1 VQWQIDQRYVSL
13 PCGHRRP
20 HVQFCPLVERRVFD
34 DCFRRDRENV
44 ILSRRTGSRRLRFA
58 RAPNTEIAS
67 WIRRN
72 AILAFSGILASSAL
86 STMPRRAESGQA
98 TRITPLQYKTQ
109 TLQVG
114 TFSKETSQL
123 AVAQA
128 IHPRVKQFAQF
139 EVNEQTAM
147 AQVLTDLNN
156 PPPVPLDAQHAAL
169 LQQLQSQSGKGFDIA
184 YI

>member
-1 VQWQIDQRYVSL
+1 MD
-13 PCGHRRP
+13 
-20 HVQFCPLVERRVFD
+20 
-34 DCFRRDRENV
+34 
-44 ILSRRTGSRRLRFA
+44 
-58 RAPNTEIAS
+58 
-67 WIRRN
+67 RRN
-72 AILAFSGILASSAL
+72 AIMAFSGILASSAL
-86 STMPRRAESGQA
+86 IAMPRRRGICADPSGVRA
-98 TRITPLQYKTQ
+98 SDKITPLQYKTQ

-128 IHPRVKQFAQF
+128 IHPKVKQFAQF

-147 AQVLTDLNN
+147 AQVLTDVNN

-184 YI
+184 YIQGQIVGHQQLLNIQQTFLNSILTGNDDEHIAVLARVVIQMHLTMLQDLQAEITA

>member
-1 VQWQIDQRYVSL
+1 MD
-13 PCGHRRP
+13 
-20 HVQFCPLVERRVFD
+20 
-34 DCFRRDRENV
+34 
-44 ILSRRTGSRRLRFA
+44 
-58 RAPNTEIAS
+58 
-67 WIRRN
+67 RRN
-72 AILAFSGILASSAL
+72 AIMAFSGILASSAL
-86 STMPRRAESGQA
+86 SAMPRRAVFAQPPAESGQA

-147 AQVLTDLNN
+147 AQVLTDVNN

-184 YI
+184 YIQGQIVGHQQLLNIQQAFLNSILTGNDDEHIAVLARVVIQMHLTMLQDLQAEITA